1 MSKNKKQDKLKLKV
15 KENIL
20 QIFRNAGQQKLNY
33 KQISSK
39 LQSTQ
44 PHERMLVSSV
54 LKQLANDGLIN
65 DLGRGKYISV
75 KKDKVSVEGNI
86 EITRNGTGYLTS
98 DLFETDIYI
107 APRYTGKAMNSD
119 LVLVEIDPNKRKLSG
134 KVLKVLERKR
144 DTFVGLVEMGKNHAF
159 VIPDDYKLNVDFYVS
174 TGNLKGAKD
183 GDKVIVKITG
193 WPEQANNPV
202 AEVLNVL
209 GKSGDHNV
217 EMHAIL
223 FEYGLPLD
231 FPDKVKQAAASVSE
245 GITSE
250 EISKR
255 KDYRSITT
263 FTIDPVDAKDFDDA
277 LSIEFLKNGNYRV
290 GVHIADVSHYVTPGS
305 VIDKE
310 AWERS
315 TSVYLVDRV
324 VPMLPEIL
332 SNVVCSLRPNEDKLT
347 FSAIFDINKN
357 ADILNVWIGKTIIHS
372 NKRFTYEEAQEIIE
386 GKKSKL
392 SKEILSLDKLA
403 KQLRVIRFDHGS
415 IDFGSSEVRFQLDE
429 NGFPVGIQKKEMK
442 DSNKLVEEFMLLAN
456 KKISESVGK
465 LQKGQTLKPFV
476 YRVHDSPDPIKLET
490 LSTFAHKF
498 GYTIIRV
505 KGKGA
510 ATAINRLINASQGQP
525 EEDLIRT
532 MAIRSMAK
540 AIYTVKN
547 IGHYGLAFDH
557 YSHFTSPI
565 RRYPDLV
572 VHRLLDAYNHNK
584 NYSNFT
590 ELENMCKHASLNEKR
605 AAIAERASIKY
616 KQVEYMSK
624 YIGKEFSGMITGIT
638 NWGIYVEVLDGLCE
652 GMVSI
657 TSLKDDNY
665 YFNEKEFVIKGSKHG
680 HEYNIGDKV
689 LIKVLRTDIY
699 RRQID
704 FQMIE

>member
-1 MSKNKKQDKLKLKV
+1 MSKSKKQDKLKQKITR
-15 KENIL
+15 NIL
-20 QIFRNAGQQKLNY
+20 QIFRNARQQKLNY

-39 LQSTQ
+39 LLITQ
-44 PHERMLVSSV
+44 PHERMLISGI
-54 LKQLANDGLIN
+54 LKQLANEGMIN
-65 DLGRGKYISV
+65 DLGRGKFISV
-75 KKDKVSVEGNI
+75 KKEKVSVEGNI
-86 EITRNGTGYLTS
+86 EITRNGTGYLSS
-98 DLFETDIYI
+98 DLFETDIFI
-107 APRYTGKAMNSD
+107 APRYTGKSMNND
-119 LVLVEIDPNKRKLSG
+119 LVLVEVDPNKRKPSG
-134 KVLKVLERKR
+134 KVVKVLKRRR

-159 VIPDDYKLNVDFYVS
+159 VIPDDYKLNVDFYIS
-174 TGNLKGAKD
+174 SENLKGAKD

-193 WPEQANNPV
+193 WPEKANNPV

-209 GKSGDHNV
+209 GQSGEHNV

-223 FEYGLPLD
+223 YEYGLPID
-231 FPDKVKQAAASVSE
+231 FPVEVKQAASSVSE
-245 GITSE
+245 GINRE
-250 EISKR
+250 EIIKR
-255 KDYRSITT
+255 KDYRQITT

-324 VPMLPEIL
+324 IPMLPEIL

-357 ADILNVWIGKTIIHS
+357 ADIVNTWIGKTVIHS
-372 NKRFTYEEAQEIIE
+372 DKRFTYEQAQEIIE
-386 GKKSKL
+386 GKNSNL
-392 SKEILSLDKLA
+392 SKEILLLDKLA
-403 KQLRVIRFDHGS
+403 KQLRAKRFDHGS
-415 IDFGSSEVRFQLDE
+415 IDFGSSEVRFQLDK

-442 DSNKLVEEFMLLAN
+442 DANRLIEEYMLLAN

-465 LQKGQTLKPFV
+465 LDKGQTLKPFV
-476 YRVHDSPDPIKLET
+476 YRVHDSPDPVKLET

-498 GYTIIRV
+498 GYTIKSE

-547 IGHYGLAFDH
+547 IGHYGLAFDY

-572 VHRLLDAYNHNK
+572 VHRLLDAYNQHK
-584 NYSNFT
+584 NYSSYP

-605 AAIAERASIKY
+605 ASNAERASIKY

-624 YIGKEFSGMITGIT
+624 HIGKEFSGMITGIT

-665 YFNEKEFVIKGSKHG
+665 YFNEKEFVIKGSRHG

-689 LIKVLRTDIY
+689 MIKVLKTDIY